1 VGKSLIGL
9 YLGRGTFGS
18 AYGAAASLAILLA
31 WVYYAAQ
38 ILFFGAEITQ
48 VYAHR
53 HGSRQSGQ
61 KVGAIEATRTIAE
74 NRQAAAATSPSF
86 PRRPPVRFPPAAA
99 DADEAEADET
109 AANEPEAN
117 DGATTSDGADRRG
130 VAVYNTGVALGVAMG
145 RLLRWRRRE

>member
-1 VGKSLIGL
+1 LIGL

-53 HGSRQSGQ
+53 HGSRQTGQ
-61 KVGAIEATRTIAE
+61 KASDAIEAARTSAE
-74 NRQAAAATSPSF
+74 KTQAVAAASPSF
-86 PRRPPVRFPPAAA
+86 PRRPPTKLPPAATDADEA
-99 DADEAEADET
+99 DADEPEAD
-109 AANEPEAN
+109 
-117 DGATTSDGADRRG
+117 DGATASDNADDR
-130 VAVYNTGVALGVAMG
+130 
-145 RLLRWRRRE
+145 